1 MAKAIF
7 TGEFHYTSM
16 TRNAGWSAYPSAEPQ
31 SYPREFIDAAVQAG
45 RASEVKPS
53 VRKGRAK
60 AVLVTDEPGA

>member
-16 TRNAGWSAYPSAEPQ
+16 TRNAGWSAYPSDEPQ
-31 SYPREFIDAAVQAG
+31 FYPREFIDAAVAAG
-45 RASEVKPS
+45 RATEVLPS

-60 AVLVTDEPGA
+60 PAVKAGEPGS